1 MKLKCENHGRRVLSL
16 PNSSSFHHRTGDMSK
31 CNSKYAILRDNTSRT
46 TRKFVVMAHKHIPNL
61 FSIGLIETNK
71 E

>member
-1 MKLKCENHGRRVLSL
+1 MKLKCEKHSRRVLSL

-46 TRKFVVMAHKHIPNL
+46 TRTFAVMANKHIPNL
-61 FSIGLIETNK
+61 FALGPIATKK